1 MQLVDDVIIPKY
13 AFEPDEATGNTLF
26 RINQNDCFTN
36 YRRSDMLVPHRKS
49 YYFMSFVRMGSSRH
63 WIDQVPYVL
72 KSDTFYFTVPQQVH
86 MKEASEP
93 FTGITMSFTEEFLS
107 LDESGA
113 LKKLPIIQ
121 NPDNGHELS
130 LSAEDVKFVD
140 DLLTKILNEYNTKSQ
155 WQQSMLLAY
164 MKVLLIYLSR
174 LYTQQLTDANVLP
187 GRALFNNYL
196 AHIDTWYKQYHEV
209 GYYASLMNL
218 SAGHLSE
225 LIKTQSGRPA
235 IAHIHERL
243 IVEAR
248 RLLFHTERSVKEIAF
263 ELGFEDSSYFNRFFK
278 RLTGDTPAA
287 YRQTTREMYH

>member
-1 MQLVDDVIIPKY
+1 MQLTEDIIIPHY
-13 AFEPDEATGNTLF
+13 AFEPDEATGNPSF
-26 RINQNDCFTN
+26 RVNRNDCITN
-36 YRRSDMLVPHRKS
+36 YRRSDMLVPHRKK

-72 KSDTFYFTVPQQVH
+72 KPDTFYFTVPQQIH
-86 MKEASEP
+86 LKEASEP

-130 LSAEDVKFVD
+130 LADNDVQFID
-140 DLLTKILNEYNTKSQ
+140 DLLVKIMAEYNTKSQ

-174 LYTQQLTDANVLP
+174 LYNQQLTDANALP
-187 GRALFNNYL
+187 GRALVNAYL
-196 AHIDTWYKQYHEV
+196 AHIDSRYKEYHEV
-209 GYYASLMNL
+209 GHYAGLMNV

-225 LIKTQSGRPA
+225 LIKAQSGKPA
-235 IAHIHERL
+235 IAHIHDRL

-263 ELGFEDSSYFNRFFK
+263 ELGFEDASYFNRFYK
-278 RLTGDTPAA
+278 RITGDTPVV
-287 YRQTTREMYH
+287 YRQATREMYH